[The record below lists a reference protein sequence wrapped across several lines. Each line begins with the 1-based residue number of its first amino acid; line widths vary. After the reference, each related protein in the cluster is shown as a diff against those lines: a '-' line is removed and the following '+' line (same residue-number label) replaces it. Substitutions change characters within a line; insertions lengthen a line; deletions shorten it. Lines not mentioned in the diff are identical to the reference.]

1 MPPSDRWLS
10 IIIPNWN
17 GRHLLKDCLD
27 SLLRQ
32 TCSDFSV
39 TVVDNGS
46 SDGSV
51 EWLAATYTEVRC
63 VVLPENRGFSA
74 AVNAGIDES
83 SAPWVLL
90 LNNDMEVD
98 AGCVASLKK
107 AVDRYPNY
115 DLFALKMLNFHQRT
129 HLDGAG
135 DGILRGG
142 AGYRIGT
149 MEEDGPFY
157 NGDRDVFGACAGAA
171 LYRRDLFRRIGLFDV
186 DFFAYLEDVDFNLR
200 AQRAGCRCRFI
211 AAARVY
217 HIGSATSGSK
227 FNPLTIRLSTR
238 NSLYILAKHYP
249 FGLFARYLPVIIL
262 YQAAWLLFCAKKGL
276 LRPYLQGL
284 RDGCRGFSKM
294 SGKRSVPAIQSV
306 PLDQFDALLR
316 WGERHAIA
324 SIMDR
329 RRSAGKGNLLLEIY
343 QRVFI

>member
-1 MPPSDRWLS
+1 MPPSERWLS
-10 IIIPNWN
+10 VVIPNWN

-27 SLLRQ
+27 SLRRQ
-32 TCSDFSV
+32 TCADFTV

-51 EWLAATYTEVRC
+51 EWLAATFPEVRC
-63 VVLPENRGFSA
+63 VVLPENKGFSA
-74 AVNAGIDES
+74 AVNAGIEQS

-98 AGCVASLKK
+98 AGCVDSLKK
-107 AVDRYPNY
+107 AVNRYPHY
-115 DLFALKMLNFHQRT
+115 DVFALKMLNFHQRT

-135 DGILRGG
+135 DGIIRGG

-171 LYRRDLFRRIGLFDV
+171 LYRRDLFKRIGLFDV

-200 AQRAGCRCRFI
+200 AQRAGCRCRYI

-227 FNPLTIRLSTR
+227 FNALTIRLSTR
-238 NSLYILAKHYP
+238 NSLYVLAKHYP
-249 FGLFARYLPVIIL
+249 LGLFVRYLPVIVL
-262 YQAAWLLFCAKKGL
+262 YQAAWLLFCVKKCL

-284 RDGCRGFSKM
+284 CDGCRGFSRM
-294 SGKRSVPAIQSV
+294 SGKRIAGSAAS
-306 PLDQFDALLR
+306 LSLEQFDAILR
-316 WGERHAIA
+316 WGERQAID

-329 RRSAGKGNLLLEIY
+329 RRAAGKGNLLLETY
-343 QRVFI
+343 RRLFI